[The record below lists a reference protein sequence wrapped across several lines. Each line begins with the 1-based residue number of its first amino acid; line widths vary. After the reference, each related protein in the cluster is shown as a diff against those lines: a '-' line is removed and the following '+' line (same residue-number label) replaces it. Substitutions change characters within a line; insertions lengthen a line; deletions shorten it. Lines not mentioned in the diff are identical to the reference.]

1 MSIGRSSTG
10 KYHYV
15 IGESSACND
24 RSFRK
29 ASNASADLITRAPEE
44 MFCKKCFN
52 INSRDKTRKGNA
64 LFILEYD
71 AKRTA

>member
-1 MSIGRSSTG
+1 M
-10 KYHYV
+10 YHEV
-15 IGESSACND
+15 VGASSACNG
-24 RSFRK
+24 RSFRR
-29 ASNASADLITRAPEE
+29 AGIASADMIERAPEE

-64 LFILEYD
+64 LFILALE